1 MILNLIAFT
10 SVLHDSSMVR
20 NSHEALI
27 SELEKNFD
35 QVNILSAEQAEELPE
50 DTFRALFIATGG
62 VECQVK
68 ELFDKLPDP
77 ALLVADGT
85 HNSLAASLEIASF
98 LRSHGI
104 ASEVVHGTVSQIAER
119 LIQLSR
125 LHDVRSRLTGR
136 RIGVIGTPSDWLI
149 SSDINPEAAKERW
162 GVELVHIPLEH
173 VYDYYDNITDESVQ
187 ESCASLK
194 TRAKGCVEP
203 TDHDIT
209 KAMRLASAIKQ
220 IVEEEK
226 LSAIT
231 LACFRLL
238 ERTGTTGCLSLSLLN
253 DEGIMAGCEGDLQTL
268 FTMMLVQA
276 ATGKASFMAN
286 PSKIDTYSNEVV
298 MAHCTIGLNQ
308 TQSFILRNHFE
319 SLSGVA
325 IQGALPQGK
334 VTVVKCGGHDLDK
347 YFVTSAYLQE
357 NLNHSNMCRTQV
369 RLHFN
374 QPASYFLRQSIGNHH
389 VLLIGDYAEL
399 LNDLLSAAG
408 CTRVK

>member
-10 SVLHDSSMVR
+10 SVLHDGSMVR
-20 NSHEALI
+20 SSHEALI
-27 SELEKNFD
+27 NELEKCFEK
-35 QVNILSAEQAEELPE
+35 VNILTVEEAAALPD

-68 ELFDKLPDP
+68 DAFDTLPDP

-85 HNSLAASLEIASF
+85 HNSLAAALEIATF
-98 LRSHGI
+98 LRARGLG
-104 ASEVVHGTVSQIAER
+104 SEVVHGTVSQIAER
-119 LIQLSR
+119 LVQLSR
-125 LHDVRSRLTGR
+125 LHDVRSKLTGR
-136 RIGVIGTPSDWLI
+136 RIGVVGTPSDWLI
-149 SSDINPEAAKERW
+149 SSGVNPEAAKERW
-162 GVELVHIPLEH
+162 GLELVHLPLER
-173 VYDYYDNITDESVQ
+173 VYEYYDAIPDGDVAEA
-187 ESCASLK
+187 CAALSA
-194 TRAKGCVEP
+194 RAKGCVEP
-203 TDHDIT
+203 DAKDLT
-209 KAMRLASAIKQ
+209 KAMRLAVALKRLAA
-220 IVEEEK
+220 EEN
-226 LSAIT
+226 LSALT

-238 ERTGTTGCLSLSLLN
+238 ERTGTTGCLALSLLN

-298 MAHCTIGLNQ
+298 MAHCTIGLGQ
-308 TQSFILRNHFE
+308 TQGFILRNHFE

-325 IQGALPQGK
+325 IQGMLPQGK
-334 VTVVKCGGHDLDK
+334 VTVVKCGGPELDS

-357 NLNHSNMCRTQV
+357 NINHHNMCRTQV

-374 QPASYFLRQSIGNHH
+374 QPASYFLRHSLGNHH
-389 VLLIGDYAEL
+389 VLLIGDQADL
-399 LNDLLSAAG
+399 LNDLLTAAG

>member
-10 SVLHDSSMVR
+10 SVLHDASMVR
-20 NSHEALI
+20 DSHEALI
-27 SELEKNFD
+27 SELEKHFD
-35 QVNILSAEQAEELPE
+35 KVNILSAEEARTLPE
-50 DTFRALFIATGG
+50 GDFRALFIATGG

-68 ELFDKLPDP
+68 DAFDSLPDP

-98 LRSHGI
+98 LRERGL

-119 LIQLSR
+119 LVQLSR
-125 LHDVRSRLTGR
+125 LHDVRAKLAGR
-136 RIGVIGTPSDWLI
+136 RIGVTGTPSDWLI
-149 SSDINPEAAKERW
+149 SSGVDPEAAKERW
-162 GVELVHIPLEH
+162 GVELVHLPLER
-173 VYDYYDNITDESVQ
+173 VYEYYDQVTDDQVAEAC
-187 ESCASLK
+187 EALK
-194 TRAKGCVEP
+194 ARAKSRVEP
-203 TDHDIT
+203 TDEDIT
-209 KAMRLASAIKQ
+209 KAMRLAVAIKRL
-220 IVEEEK
+220 VAEEN
-226 LSAIT
+226 LAAIT

-238 ERTGTTGCLSLSLLN
+238 ERTATTGCLALSILN
-253 DEGIMAGCEGDLQTL
+253 DEGIMAGCEGDLQAL

-298 MAHCTIGLNQ
+298 MAHCTIGIDQ

-334 VTVVKCGGHDLDK
+334 VTVIKVGGTDLDR

-357 NLNHSNMCRTQV
+357 NLNHHNMCRTQV

-374 QPASYFLRQSIGNHH
+374 QPASYFLRNSIGNHH
-389 VLLIGDYAEL
+389 IILIGDYAEI
-399 LNDLLSAAG
+399 LNDLLNAAG
-408 CTRVK
+408 CIRVK

>member
-20 NSHEALI
+20 SSHEALI
-27 SELEKNFD
+27 TELEKHFEK
-35 QVNILSAEQAEELPE
+35 VNILSAEEAAALPD

-68 ELFDKLPDP
+68 EAFSTLPDP

-85 HNSLAASLEIASF
+85 HNSLAASLEIAYF
-98 LRSHGI
+98 LRARGM
-104 ASEVVHGTVSQIAER
+104 ASEVVHGTVAQIAER
-119 LIQLSR
+119 LVQLSR
-125 LHDVRSRLTGR
+125 LHDVRAKLAGK

-149 SSDINPEAAKERW
+149 SSGIDPEAAKERW
-162 GVELVHIPLEH
+162 GVELVHLPLER
-173 VYDYYDNITDESVQ
+173 VYEYFDHISDDEVADA
-187 ESCASLK
+187 CAALSS
-194 TRAKGCVEP
+194 RAKGCVEP
-203 TDHDIT
+203 DAADIT
-209 KAMRLASAIKQ
+209 KAMRLAVAIKRL
-220 IVEEEK
+220 VAEEN
-226 LSAIT
+226 LAAIT

-238 ERTGTTGCLSLSLLN
+238 ERTATTGCLALSLLN

-298 MAHCTIGLNQ
+298 MAHCTIGLDQ

-334 VTVVKCGGHDLDK
+334 VTVVKVGGNDLDR

-357 NLNHSNMCRTQV
+357 NLNHHNMCRTQV

-374 QPASYFLRQSIGNHH
+374 QPASYFLRHSLGNHH

-399 LNDLLSAAG
+399 LNDLLTAAG

>member
-10 SVLHDSSMVR
+10 SVLHDASMVR
-20 NSHEALI
+20 SSHEALI
-27 SELEKNFD
+27 DELEKHFD
-35 QVNILSAEQAEELPE
+35 SVNIYTPAEAAQLPA
-50 DTFRALFIATGG
+50 DSFRALFIATGG

-68 ELFDKLPDP
+68 DAFNLLPDP

-98 LRSHGI
+98 LREQGLP
-104 ASEVVHGTVSQIAER
+104 SEVVHGTVSQIAER
-119 LIQLSR
+119 LLQLSR
-125 LHDVRSRLTGR
+125 LHDVRAKLAGK

-149 SSDINPEAAKERW
+149 SSGIDPETAKERW
-162 GVELVHIPLEH
+162 GVELVHLPLER
-173 VYDYYDNITDESVQ
+173 VYEIYDNITDEEVADACEKLS
-187 ESCASLK
+187 SH
-194 TRAKGCVEP
+194 AKGCVEP
-203 TDHDIT
+203 NAEDIV
-209 KAMRLASAIKQ
+209 KAMRLATAIKRL
-220 IVEEEK
+220 VADEN
-226 LSAIT
+226 LAAIT

-238 ERTGTTGCLSLSLLN
+238 ERTGTTGCLALSVLN

-298 MAHCTIGLNQ
+298 MAHCTIGIDQ
-308 TQSFILRNHFE
+308 TQGYILRNHFE

-325 IQGALPQGK
+325 IQGTLPQGK
-334 VTVVKCGGHDLDK
+334 VTVVKCGGRDLDQ

-357 NLNHSNMCRTQV
+357 NLNHHNMCRTQV

-374 QPASYFLRQSIGNHH
+374 QPASYFLRNSIGNHH
-389 VLLIGDYAEL
+389 VIVVGDYADV
-399 LNDLLSAAG
+399 LNDLLTAAG